1 MGESEQRWCCL
12 SYPTKIGVTPGE
24 AKDGSRPLVMH
35 APMSKGFHIQ
45 LILVTS
51 INTISENLSL
61 LGYKSKIYFWYSYTN
76 KNIYFLFLNTLS
88 LIIFLFEIFL
98 VGIFSIILW
107 LTLQK
112 FEKKNKKERKWKGK
126 KK

>member
-1 MGESEQRWCCL
+1 MGEREQRWCCL

-35 APMSKGFHIQ
+35 APMSKGFRKQ

-51 INTISENLSL
+51 INTISENLSS

-76 KNIYFLFLNTLS
+76 KKIYFLFLNTLLFNNIS
-88 LIIFLFEIFL
+88 IWSIFNKNIFYNAM
-98 VGIFSIILW
+98 VDSPKIW
-107 LTLQK
+107 
-112 FEKKNKKERKWKGK
+112 EKKNKEQRN
-126 KK
+126 